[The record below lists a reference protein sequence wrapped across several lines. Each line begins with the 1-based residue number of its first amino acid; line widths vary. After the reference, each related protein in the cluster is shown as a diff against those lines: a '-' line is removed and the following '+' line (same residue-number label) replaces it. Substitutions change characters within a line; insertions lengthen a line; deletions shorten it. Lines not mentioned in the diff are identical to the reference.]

1 MQCRDVQATLEAYVD
16 KSLNRG
22 QATRLK
28 RHLAGC
34 ESCQAELA
42 YLQAV
47 EKALDTWPLVA
58 EPDDLT
64 ARVMA
69 QVKPHPELRRFRI
82 RWSDL
87 AIGLAGAVLATT
99 TPLLWRLLAP
109 GSLAQS
115 LQQIYDAL
123 RLQMLPLEMLQL
135 DVSLRLQPLIE
146 TGLWMWL
153 PVLAGIILALILLP
167 VVWFPMP
174 RGQRTPA

>member
-22 QATRLK
+22 QATGLK

-109 GSLAQS
+109 G
-115 LQQIYDAL
+115 IPL
-123 RLQMLPLEMLQL
+123 RLTGNRQERFRTGSRVRGKDRSSLE
-135 DVSLRLQPLIE
+135 
-146 TGLWMWL
+146 
-153 PVLAGIILALILLP
+153 
-167 VVWFPMP
+167 
-174 RGQRTPA
+174 PADRRPARPD